1 MNNDGCDVHGNGDND
16 DDGVGSFDDD
26 DDTDNDEDDDDD
38 DDAAVSCVACE
49 RPFEGSYCIKVTL
62 DNWEGAGILS

>member
-1 MNNDGCDVHGNGDND
+1 MMVVTMTNGNDDND

-26 DDTDNDEDDDDD
+26 DDDDEHDN
-38 DDAAVSCVACE
+38 DAAVSCVACE